1 MKAEQVVADEE
12 IGMTPQ
18 LKMAEQL
25 HEQIRARVREGVV
38 AGYERAYDDT
48 TSVSR
53 KQLQDEVT
61 DAIMDRLGY
70 VCVEFAE
77 AAAAFGKERAEA
89 MNVLRVALADREAYL
104 SNLTD
109 VQERCTAL
117 LEENRALKQ
126 KNS

>member
-1 MKAEQVVADEE
+1 MDETMKQE
-12 IGMTPQ
+12 
-18 LKMAEQL
+18 MAEKL
-25 HEQIRARVREGVV
+25 HEQIRSRVVEGVV

-48 TSVSR
+48 NSVSR
-53 KQLQDEVT
+53 KQLQEEVV

-77 AAAAFGKERAEA
+77 AAAVFGKERAEA

-109 VQERCTAL
+109 AQERCTAL
-117 LEENRALKQ
+117 LEENRALKK